1 MGAQDENAK
10 GYAGNQ
16 ILVTRMGTR
25 DTTSPV
31 LGRKEQGGLPR
42 VGLKA
47 RARGPYPRQFRR

>member
-31 LGRKEQGGLPR
+31 LGRKEQGGLP
-42 VGLKA
+42 
-47 RARGPYPRQFRR
+47 